1 MSAPDSLR
9 IGEFSRR
16 VGVSAEVLRAW
27 ERRYGLLSPMRSPGG
42 FRLYSSHDAARVE
55 QMQEGIG
62 RGLSAAQAA
71 RAAIGE
77 TAASSG
83 FADPFTSRLRRAFDT
98 YDEEGVQAAL
108 DDGFQALGLETMLRE
123 VVLPALAAVGLDWE
137 KDPRAIS
144 REHFASN
151 LIRARLLSL
160 ARLWGRGTGP
170 LALLA
175 CPSGERHDI
184 GLVAFGLVLRSHGW
198 RIVFLGADV
207 PLATLEETVREAVP
221 DLTVLASFD
230 SGLLESQTQAIR
242 SLATDARV
250 MLAGPAAT
258 DSACSRLGVARLGGE
273 IVTAA
278 NEVGRAGWQRGARRT

>member
-27 ERRYGLLSPMRSPGG
+27 ERRYGLLTPLRSPGG
-42 FRLYSSHDAARVE
+42 FRLYSSDDAARVE
-55 QMQEGIG
+55 RMQQGIE

-71 RAAIGE
+71 EAAIGE
-77 TAASSG
+77 TAASNGLAS
-83 FADPFTSRLRRAFDT
+83 PFTARLLRAFDT
-98 YDEEGVQAAL
+98 YDEESAQAAL

-123 VVLPALAAVGLDWE
+123 GVLPALAAIGLDWE
-137 KDPRAIS
+137 NNPQAIG

-160 ARLWGRGTGP
+160 ARLWGRGNGP

-184 GLVAFGLVLRSHGW
+184 GLIAFGLVLRSHGW

-207 PLATLEETVREAVP
+207 PLATLEETVGEAVP

-230 SGLLESQTQAIR
+230 SGLLEGQTQAIR
-242 SLATDARV
+242 SLAADARV
-250 MLAGPAAT
+250 LLAGPGAT
-258 DSACSRLGVARLGGE
+258 DSVCSRLGVARLRGE
-273 IVTAA
+273 LVTAA
-278 NEVGRAGWQRGARRT
+278 NEVGRAG